1 MGVLWESL
9 GVLGGRLGVFLEA
22 LGVSGRSSGGP
33 KGSLGRGQ
41 RGPKTHKVLSECL
54 GGGLGGPWGDFGRP
68 GRSCGSNP
76 GGANVDISTVL
87 KVFLQQPCFLC
98 FFYDFFM

>member
-22 LGVSGRSSGGP
+22 LGVPGRSSGGP

-54 GGGLGGPWGDFGRP
+54 GGAWGALGPDFGRP

-76 GGANVDISTVL
+76 GGANVDISLVL
-87 KVFLQQPCFLC
+87 KVFLQQPCFLY